1 MGISTFFC
9 RVPWLISYPSMREWK
24 SACYSTQ
31 QWRFYT
37 FFCPS
42 VFFYLSFTFS
52 FLLPVQGKVRG
63 LLAQLLC
70 WKLRTR
76 SLFLVLLL
84 VGKWRMI
91 CGPLIIQNSELAES
105 HVPQLWS
112 QGHPGCHS
120 AGWSEP
126 PALCDDEMENR
137 GFGSPF
143 SCHFSLFQL

>member
-9 RVPWLISYPSMREWK
+9 RVLWLISYICTRDWK

-37 FFCPS
+37 FFFPS

-91 CGPLIIQNSELAES
+91 CGPLIIQNSELARIPCGS
-105 HVPQLWS
+105 ALVPGPSRLS
-112 QGHPGCHS
+112 QRWRVRTS
-120 AGWSEP
+120 
-126 PALCDDEMENR
+126 
-137 GFGSPF
+137 
-143 SCHFSLFQL
+143 SLV